1 MLKPTFSGA
10 ARELLAT
17 YPDDFKQRYYSHVA
31 RVTPQLRVH
40 TKYTVQQY
48 DEQHELFNPE
58 VIVYIQYVVAKRE
71 TGKFNT
77 YKINLNAPNWYR
89 SLCRALQ
96 TKSITNAVGDSLE
109 AMKTREKIMEDANC
123 NFFAH
128 IPFELETIDKTSLRF
143 NEDTVYYPVRWWRS
157 FIQDFFVIL
166 VHKLTENIM
175 SLKFTELLNSNQYT
189 PKMMS
194 LAKELLT
201 EPSRYEEFGCNFEEF
216 LLYFC
221 TRTGHYLSSSTLEH
235 YIYHLICVPTRYKL
249 MIASKYLQVHLE
261 TISRK
266 MKLKADHI
274 TQFIGSLLSELFSNV
289 ISYIPNGERVNLTL
303 YITDHSRQLHLR
315 SDWLEKIKSDQEKQE
330 PFSKITNPIAKDLH
344 LIDLPF
350 YFVKSN
356 QTVHYHSL
364 KCERSYIALQH
375 TFKKKN
381 PLQFKGDRNI
391 LDEVECTKCLKHLV
405 IATPI
410 GDDGDNNL
418 YEIDNSVD
426 VIHLSSIVVC
436 QDIDGAPLVDLGADK
451 LLKYKYI
458 DPLNSTLLYRYE
470 DSKSI
475 KFREVVLNG
484 PKNVSVLILIGDNY
498 Q

>member
-1 MLKPTFSGA
+1 MLKPTYSGA
-10 ARELLAT
+10 MRELLAT
-17 YPDDFKQRYYSHVA
+17 YPEDFKQRYYAHVV

-48 DEQHELFNPE
+48 DENFEHFNPE
-58 VIVYIQYVVAKRE
+58 VIIYIQYVVAKKE

-96 TKSITNAVGDSLE
+96 TKSIINAVGDSLE
-109 AMKTREKIMEDANC
+109 TMKTRGKIMEDANC

-128 IPFELETIDKTSLRF
+128 IPFELETIDNTSLRF
-143 NEDTVYYPVRWWRS
+143 NAETTYYPARWWRS
-157 FIQDFFVIL
+157 FIQDLFVNLIYKL
-166 VHKLTENIM
+166 VENIM

-201 EPSRYEEFGCNFEEF
+201 EPSRYEEFGCTFEEF

-221 TRTGHYLSSSTLEH
+221 THTGHYLSISNLEH
-235 YIYHLICVPTRYKL
+235 YIYHVICVPTRYKL
-249 MIASKYLQVHLE
+249 MIGSKYLQVHLE

-266 MKLKADHI
+266 MKLKREHI
-274 TQFIGSLLSELFSNV
+274 IEFIGSLLNEPFSDV
-289 ISYIPNGERVNLTL
+289 INYIPNGERVNLTL
-303 YITDHSRQLHLR
+303 YITDHYRQLHSR
-315 SDWLEKIKSDQEKQE
+315 SDWLEKIKKEQDGME
-330 PFSKITNPIAKDLH
+330 PFSKITNPVAKDLH

-364 KCERSYIALQH
+364 KCEGSYIALQH

-381 PLQFKGDRNI
+381 PLQFKGNQNI
-391 LDEVECTKCLKHLV
+391 LEQVECTKCLKHLV
-405 IATPI
+405 IATPVNG
-410 GDDGDNNL
+410 GDDNGI
-418 YEIDNSVD
+418 YEMDNSVD
-426 VIHLSSIVVC
+426 VIHLPSIVVC
-436 QDIDGAPLVDLGADK
+436 QDIDGAPMVDLGADK

-458 DPLNSTLLYRYE
+458 DPLNSTLLYRY
-470 DSKSI
+470 DNKSI
-475 KFREVVLNG
+475 KFREVVLTG
-484 PKNVSVLILIGDNY
+484 PKNVSVLILLGDNY